1 MILRLQLL
9 IFALTACIVSLL
21 SLSKAFAQLDVT
33 YPLNRMVI
41 QRSNANQATVQI
53 AGSYAQ
59 SLDAVEARMVAR
71 VVGQG
76 TNTNWATL
84 QASPVNGQ
92 FNGTLIAQGGWYRI
106 EVRGLRNGQVVATDS
121 VPRFG
126 IGEVFGIMGHS
137 NAQGS
142 SCIINGVD
150 KCMTREGAVD
160 DRVTVVAITQGT
172 PDFYVYE
179 QTANTGHLPDLKAFS
194 QLATFSGMSPFAKV
208 AWCWGRMGDVL
219 AQRTNVPIL
228 LYNAGFG
235 GSNME
240 FNYKS
245 ALNIPFEHG
254 FIRYNIRMPY
264 VNTRNMMNLYVPS
277 TGIRAM
283 LVLHGENDRANPK
296 ELIKTHYYGVIDTL
310 RSEFKKPNLAWI
322 IALSSTVIDSFPNV
336 RQAQYDVSH
345 NPGYRTYQGPDLDV
359 MYSLEERP
367 DGVHYSPAGQY
378 RAGTLWANAITDQ
391 YLQSITPYMA
401 ELQPLAGIACASGNQ
416 LQLTQPNGFFYS
428 WADSTSLAQSITV
441 GSGTYS
447 ARLRNSQN
455 NKQYFPPDVVVPAS
469 VRPPTPTLTTVGN
482 ATAICQTNGLTL
494 TSNSTDLSVWSTGA
508 TAPSISVT
516 SAGTY
521 SLVAKN
527 AVYGCLSNAVSK
539 TISLAGVDLSLS
551 MRVSRRTPVVGDTV
565 TFTLL
570 VRNESTCDAGS
581 VTMQNRLPDNLT
593 FVSSADGLVVANG
606 IVSGTVAA
614 IPAGSVVSRRYVA
627 RLNATAVYQNAAE
640 IAAVT
645 NTDPDSQPGSGTGDG
660 QDDAASVDLRTKSAG
675 TLALYVS
682 PNPNQVPLPLVQSNQ
697 PVPSAN
703 KADLSLTMQSN
714 LRSLRVGQTVT
725 FTLTVSN
732 AGGLTATNITLRND
746 LPAGLQYTVSSSSSS
761 EITNNSQTV
770 IGTIIRLGPGQTT
783 SLSFTAQAISIG
795 SFTNAA
801 QISASDQPDP
811 DSTVDNGTNKGED
824 DEARTDLRILTP

>member
-1 MILRLQLL
+1 MKVRLQSP
-9 IFALTACIVSLL
+9 IFALAVCIVGLL
-21 SLSKAFAQLDVT
+21 SQNRAFAQLDVT
-33 YPLNRMVI
+33 YPLNRMII
-41 QRSNANQATVQI
+41 QRSNTNQATVQI

-59 SLDAVEARMVAR
+59 SLDTVEARMIAR

-76 TNTNWATL
+76 TSTNWATL
-84 QASPVNGQ
+84 QASPTNGQ
-92 FNGTLIAQGGWYRI
+92 FNGTLVAQGGWYRI

-126 IGEVFGIMGHS
+126 VGEVFGIMGHS

-160 DRVTVVAITQGT
+160 DRVTVVGLVQGT

-179 QTANTGHLPDLKAFS
+179 QTGNTGHLPGLTAFS
-194 QLATFSGMSPFAKV
+194 QLTTFSGISPFAKV

-219 AQRTNVPIL
+219 AQRTNVPVLI
-228 LYNAGFG
+228 YNAGFG

-240 FNYKS
+240 VNYKS
-245 ALNIPFEHG
+245 AYNIPFEHG

-264 VNTRNMMNLYVPS
+264 VNTRNIMNLYVPS

-283 LVLHGENDRANPK
+283 LVLHGENDRGNSTD
-296 ELIKTHYYGVIDTL
+296 LIKTHYYGVIDTL
-310 RSEFKKPNLAWI
+310 RSEFKKPDLAWI
-322 IALSSTVIDSFPNV
+322 IALSSYAGAVFTNV
-336 RQAQYDVSH
+336 RDAQSEVAH
-345 NPGYRTYQGPDLDV
+345 KPGYRTYQGPDMDL
-359 MYSLEERP
+359 MRSIEERP
-367 DGVHYSPAGQY
+367 DGLHYSAAGQY
-378 RAGTLWANAITDQ
+378 RAGTMWADAITDQ

-401 ELQPLAGIACASGNQ
+401 ELQPLAGIACAGGNQ
-416 LQLTQPNGFFYS
+416 LQLTQPNGYFYS
-428 WADSTSLAQSITV
+428 WNDSTSLAQSITV
-441 GSGTYS
+441 GQGTYS
-447 ARLRNSQN
+447 ARLRSSQN
-455 NKQYFPPDVVVPAS
+455 NRQYFPPDVTVPAS
-469 VRPPTPTLTTVGN
+469 VRPPTPTLTTAGS

-494 TSNSTDLSVWSTGA
+494 TSNSTDLNQWSTGA
-508 TAPSISVT
+508 TAPSINVT

-521 SLVAKN
+521 SLLAKN
-527 AVYGCLSNAVSK
+527 AVYGCLSNAVAK
-539 TISLAGVDLSLS
+539 TISLAGADLSLS

-565 TFTLL
+565 TFTLM
-570 VRNESTCDAGS
+570 VRNESTCDAGNM
-581 VTMQNRLPDNLT
+581 TMQNRLPDNLT

-606 IVSGTVAA
+606 VVSGTVAA

-627 RLNATAVYQNAAE
+627 RLNAPAVYQNAAE
-640 IAAVT
+640 IAAAA
-645 NTDPDSQPGSGTGDG
+645 NPDPDSQPGSGTGDG

-675 TLALYVS
+675 TLSLYAS
-682 PNPNQVPLPLVQSNQ
+682 PNPNQVPLPPVQGNQ
-697 PVPSAN
+697 PVPSPT
-703 KADLSLTMQSN
+703 KADLSLTMQSD

-732 AGGLTATNITLRND
+732 AGGLSATNIGLRND
-746 LPAGLQYTVSSSSSS
+746 LPAGLQFTASSSGMTAVGQTVS
-761 EITNNSQTV
+761 
-770 IGTIIRLGPGQTT
+770 GTIAQLNPGQTA
-783 SLSFTAQAISIG
+783 SLSFTAQANTSS

-811 DSTVDNGTNKGED
+811 DSTAGNGTNKGED